1 MKAAERG
8 FLIGLSIVLVGACI
22 FVAWTVN
29 GDEAGSGA
37 GGSIDDRRLP
47 PVKPLRDFTTAGG
60 VEVLV
65 LSEGR
70 GETRQKGEAMDIAFT
85 GYIAESGARFQKNV
99 HLGWVLED
107 GGVIEGWI
115 QGLAGMKRLERRRL
129 RVPSALAYGSMRRGK
144 IMPNTDLVFDIQWAV
159 LDIEDLV
166 EGSGAVAA
174 PGDSVTVFYRGT
186 LDNGKAFDSNQGGEP
201 ISFRLRKGGLIDGW
215 VLGVPGMHVGG
226 KRRLWVPWHLAYK
239 TRPRPPSG
247 KPGMVGIP
255 PHANLIFEIELVG
268 VN

>member
-22 FVAWTVN
+22 FVAYTVSQDD
-29 GDEAGSGA
+29 GDTGSGA
-37 GGSIDDRRLP
+37 IDDRRLP
-47 PVKPLRDFTTAGG
+47 PVKALRSFKTAGG
-60 VEVLV
+60 VEVMV
-65 LSEGR
+65 LQEGR

-99 HLGWVLED
+99 NLGWVLED

-115 QGLAGMKRLERRRL
+115 QGLADMKRLERRRL
-129 RVPSALAYGSMRRGK
+129 LVPSELAYGSMRRGK
-144 IMPNTDLVFDIQWAV
+144 IMPNTDVVFDIQWAV
-159 LDIEDLV
+159 LDIKDLV
-166 EGSGAVAA
+166 EGSGPVAA
-174 PGDSVTVFYRGT
+174 VGDRVTVMYRGT
-186 LDNGKAFDSNQGGEP
+186 LENGKPFDSNYGGEP
-201 ISFRLRKGGLIDGW
+201 ISFGLRKGGLIDGW

-239 TRPRPPSG
+239 TDARPPSG

-255 PHANLIFEIELVG
+255 PMANLIFEIELVG
-268 VN
+268 LD